1 MDPFL
6 SRGDLGPCRA
16 GQRVQARRLLDERLR
31 LDGDLLEVGH
41 EGAKRRPVDPGVGA
55 PRDPSGNP
63 LGNVPRDW
71 LRRWRRLSME
81 RRSGR
86 KL

>member
-63 LGNVPRDW
+63 LGNVPRDR